1 MTPVRGSP
9 ALNVQVPR
17 GMQTGP
23 CVASIDGAV
32 LTLGGR
38 PVLNGATLSLAQ
50 GEIYVLLGPNGSGKT
65 SLIRALCGQLPL
77 ACGRV
82 GIGAG
87 LEDPRQNRK
96 VLRLIG
102 HVPQSIAI
110 FPRLTVRENL
120 EVFCRFLSVDPS
132 RGTIDRLLDVALL
145 GPVADSIAATLSG
158 GLQRRVNIA
167 IALIGEPQLLLLD
180 EPTVGID
187 LEARSAIHHVLSNLR
202 DRGRTILMITHD
214 FDQAERLGDRIGF
227 MSAGRIILEGRPAD
241 VLRQTFGD
249 RKQIEALLTD
259 NVDDRTDA
267 ELRSVGLEPV
277 DGRLLWRGLT
287 DERQGTSKILQIL
300 QSSRVPLRE
309 VRIREPGLDVLFRQ
323 VTGYAAP

>member
-1 MTPVRGSP
+1 MTTVRSSP
-9 ALNVQVPR
+9 AMDTRLSR
-17 GMQTGP
+17 TKQTEL
-23 CVASIDGAV
+23 CVAKVDGAV
-32 LTLGGR
+32 LTIGGR
-38 PVLNGATLSLAQ
+38 PVLNGATLSLLQ

-65 SLIRALCGQLPL
+65 SLVRALCGQLPL
-77 ACGRV
+77 VRGRV
-82 GIGAG
+82 GVGVA
-87 LEDPRQNRK
+87 LEDPRQNRR

-120 EVFCRFLSVDPS
+120 EVFSRFLNVDTS
-132 RGTIDRLLDVALL
+132 CGAINRLLDVALL
-145 GPVADSIAATLSG
+145 DSVADSIVVTLSG
-158 GLQRRVNIA
+158 GLQRRVNLA
-167 IALIGEPQLLLLD
+167 VALIGEPQLLLLD

-187 LEARSAIHHVLSNLR
+187 LEARSAIHHVLSDLR

-249 RKQIEALLTD
+249 KKQIEVVLTD
-259 NVDDRTDA
+259 GVDDRIDA
-267 ELRSVGLEPV
+267 EFRSVGLEPV
-277 DGRLLWRGLT
+277 DGRFLWRGLT
-287 DERQGTSKILQIL
+287 DETLGTSKILQML
-300 QSSRVPLRE
+300 QSSQVPLRE

-323 VTGYAAP
+323 VTGCCTP